1 MNRPEPMPTLP
12 SGTADAVLDAL
23 PHPVIMIADDG
34 RIANANAA
42 AEAFFEASLPLL
54 RRHTL
59 NELVPFGSPLL
70 ALIDQARSRGSAVNE
85 YKVDLG
91 TPRNPGERLVDLHV
105 APLPDR
111 ADHLVIMLQER
122 TIADKMDRQLTHRGA
137 ARSVIALA
145 AMLAHEIKNPLS
157 GIRGAAQLL
166 EHSVGDDDR
175 TLTRLICDE
184 TDRIVKLVDR
194 MEVFSDE
201 RPVERESVN
210 IHAILEH
217 VKRLAQSGFARH
229 IKFVEEYDP
238 SLPPVLAN
246 RDQLIQV
253 FLNLVKNA
261 AEAIGDDASDGEIHL
276 STAFRPGVRLSL
288 PGHKTRVSLP
298 LEFCVRDNGPGVPD
312 DLLPHLFDPFVTT
325 KASGSGLGLALVA
338 KIVGDH
344 GGIIECESQSRRT
357 TFRVLMPIYL
367 GDGAEPGGVD
377 LKGMPMP
384 AGNIL
389 VADDDAAIRTVLNQ
403 ALSRAGYEVRSTSN
417 AATLWRWVSQGDG
430 DLVITDVV
438 MPDENAFDLLPRIKK
453 VRPEL
458 PVIIMSAQNTFMT
471 AVRASERG
479 AYEYL
484 PKPFDL
490 KELIAI
496 VGRALSEPKERARP
510 AVKPED
516 FESIPLVGRSPA
528 MQEIYR
534 VLARLM
540 QTDLT
545 VMITGESGTGKELV
559 ARALHDYGK
568 RRSGPFVAINM
579 AAIPRDL
586 IESELFG
593 HEKGAFTGANTRS
606 SGRFEQAEG
615 GTLFLD
621 EIGDMPMEAQTRLL
635 RVLQQ
640 GEYTTVGGRT
650 PIKADVRIVAAS
662 NKDLRILIQQGLF
675 REDLFF
681 RLNVVPLRL
690 PPLRERIEDVPDLIR
705 HFFNQVE
712 REGLP
717 AKQLEPSAL
726 ERLKR
731 HRWPGNVREL
741 ENLARRLAALYPQ
754 EMISAA
760 VIDTELSQPAM
771 VSASDEPRAEEGL
784 SAAVERHLAAY
795 FASFGDELPP
805 PGLYHRM
812 LREVEHP
819 LLSVTLA
826 ATRGNQIRA
835 ADLLGV
841 NRNTL
846 RKKIRDLEIQVFR
859 GSG

>member
-1 MNRPEPMPTLP
+1 
-12 SGTADAVLDAL
+12 
-23 PHPVIMIADDG
+23 
-34 RIANANAA
+34 
-42 AEAFFEASLPLL
+42 
-54 RRHTL
+54 
-59 NELVPFGSPLL
+59 
-70 ALIDQARSRGSAVNE
+70 
-85 YKVDLG
+85 
-91 TPRNPGERLVDLHV
+91 
-105 APLPDR
+105 
-111 ADHLVIMLQER
+111 
-122 TIADKMDRQLTHRGA
+122 
-137 ARSVIALA
+137 
-145 AMLAHEIKNPLS
+145 
-157 GIRGAAQLL
+157 
-166 EHSVGDDDR
+166 
-175 TLTRLICDE
+175 
-184 TDRIVKLVDR
+184 
-194 MEVFSDE
+194 
-201 RPVERESVN
+201 
-210 IHAILEH
+210 
-217 VKRLAQSGFARH
+217 
-229 IKFVEEYDP
+229 
-238 SLPPVLAN
+238 
-246 RDQLIQV
+246 
-253 FLNLVKNA
+253 
-261 AEAIGDDASDGEIHL
+261 
-276 STAFRPGVRLSL
+276 
-288 PGHKTRVSLP
+288 
-298 LEFCVRDNGPGVPD
+298 
-312 DLLPHLFDPFVTT
+312 
-325 KASGSGLGLALVA
+325 
-338 KIVGDH
+338 
-344 GGIIECESQSRRT
+344 
-357 TFRVLMPIYL
+357 
-367 GDGAEPGGVD
+367 
-377 LKGMPMP
+377 MP

-403 ALSRAGYEVRSTSN
+403 ALSRAGYEVRSTGH

-430 DLVITDVV
+430 DLVITDVI
-438 MPDENAFDLLPRIKK
+438 MPDENAFDLLPRIRKM
-453 VRPEL
+453 RPEL
-458 PVIIMSAQNTFMT
+458 PVIVMSAQNTFMT
-471 AVRASERG
+471 AVRASEKG

-490 KELIAI
+490 KELIGI

-510 AVKPED
+510 APKPQQ

-545 VMITGESGTGKELV
+545 VMISGESGTGKELV

-593 HEKGAFTGANTRS
+593 HEKGAFTGANARS

-650 PIKADVRIVAAS
+650 PIKANVRIIAAT
-662 NKDLRILIQQGLF
+662 NKDLRVLIQQGLF

-690 PPLRERIEDVPDLIR
+690 PPLRERLEDLPDLIR
-705 HFFNQVE
+705 HFLDQVA

-717 AKQLEPSAL
+717 LKQLEEPAI

-731 HRWPGNVREL
+731 HPWPGNVREL

-754 EMISAA
+754 ETISAS
-760 VIDTELSQPAM
+760 VIETELSQPG
-771 VSASDEPRAEEGL
+771 VSPADDDNVKAEQGL
-784 SAAVERHLAAY
+784 AAAVERHLAKY
-795 FASFGDELPP
+795 FASFGDALPP
-805 PGLYHRM
+805 PGLYHRI
-812 LREVEHP
+812 LREMEHP

-846 RKKIRDLEIQVFR
+846 RKKIRDLDIQVFR
-859 GSG
+859 TTG